1 MSFSQPSAPGTG
13 DKFEAH
19 EHKGH
24 LILVIPKNFQENIKT
39 TKGLS
44 DAADCDIIVVD
55 KFGPDGRP
63 LAFHGARLF
72 GNLARSVRNDI
83 GGQVLGRLNQITSA
97 NGNTPWV
104 LENFNDADAAAATPV
119 LTAYQQG
126 QFRPAQNPMQ
136 QQPAP
141 AATPAAAP
149 QAWNPAAAAP
159 AAAPAQQ
166 AWPQQQPPPQ
176 QQSWPTQQTPPPN
189 QWNAAPAAAP
199 QPAPAA
205 PPVASAPPAQVDPAV
220 IAKLQ
225 QFGINPPPG
234 ATPEQIMAAYQSLP
248 Q

>member
-24 LILVIPKNFQENIKT
+24 LILVFPKAFQENIKT

-55 KFGPDGRP
+55 KFGPDGKP
-63 LAFHGARLF
+63 VSFHGARLF

-83 GGQVLGRLNQITSA
+83 GGQVLGRLNQIQSA

-104 LENFNDADAAAATPV
+104 LENFNDQDAAAATPV

-126 QFRPAQNPMQ
+126 LFKPTQNPMQ
-136 QQPAP
+136 QP
-141 AATPAAAP
+141 AATPA
-149 QAWNPAAAAP
+149 QGQWPAQAAP
-159 AAAPAQQ
+159 APQQAPPPAQQWNAAPAP
-166 AWPQQQPPPQ
+166 APA

-189 QWNAAPAAAP
+189 QWNAAPAATAAAAP
-199 QPAPAA
+199 PSAPPAPAA
-205 PPVASAPPAQVDPAV
+205 PVIDPAV